1 MAGANGI
8 QPTIQQNLN
17 VQIVS
22 PNGTTVLVGTSSI
35 TAIGPNANRRGLS
48 FFNPGTVQLYIC
60 PANQTAVI
68 GQGIP
73 ILPSGGP
80 VDMIGDGELLN
91 YNSGWNV
98 IAASGSNNP
107 LTILELL

>member
-1 MAGANGI
+1 MNANGI
-8 QPTIQQNLN
+8 LPTIQQNLS

-22 PNGTTVLVGTSSI
+22 PVGTTVLVGTSST
-35 TAIGPNANRRGLS
+35 TAIGSNSSRRGLR
-48 FFNPGTVQLYIC
+48 FFNPGTVELYIC
-60 PANQTAVI
+60 PANQVAVI

-73 ILPSGGP
+73 ILSGGGP

-98 IAASGSNNP
+98 IAATGSGNP